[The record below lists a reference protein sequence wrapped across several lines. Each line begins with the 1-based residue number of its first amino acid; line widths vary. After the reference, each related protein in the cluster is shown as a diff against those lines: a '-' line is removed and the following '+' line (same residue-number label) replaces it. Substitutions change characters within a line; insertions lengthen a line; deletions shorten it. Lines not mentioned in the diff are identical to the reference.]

1 MTQRISQTLPM
12 KKKRMVGGPKILC
25 GGEVAFFD
33 EKPGKLYN
41 YIVNRKETISF
52 TAFSFPVLP
61 CMATKSSNKHH
72 TFSVCGFT
80 SLKMGIIPSGGEAV

>member
-1 MTQRISQTLPM
+1 
-12 KKKRMVGGPKILC
+12 MVGGPKILRR
-25 GGEVAFFD
+25 GEAAFFD
-33 EKPGKLYN
+33 EKQGKLYN
-41 YIVNRKETISF
+41 YIVNGKETIDF

-72 TFSVCGFT
+72 TFSLCGFT